1 MYLLINLFRDPSVQN
16 TEPSYSSYIFSSV
29 SKCVKKVVDFCIE
42 PAADDDVVTTGVK
55 VCNTSAI
62 ISCSGYC

>member
-1 MYLLINLFRDPSVQN
+1 M
-16 TEPSYSSYIFSSV
+16 
-29 SKCVKKVVDFCIE
+29 KKVVDFCIE

-62 ISCSGYC
+62 ISCSGCWFVELVVVEYKGWYKE